1 MCGAGLSRRACG
13 AVGDGVTVQGRALES
28 CVPGAAAA
36 HAGLAAVAIHAV
48 ALIWELARMDFL
60 TLLTGWR
67 QLFKRQCFS
76 GS

>member
-60 TLLTGWR
+60 TVRGLIHAPASTN
-67 QLFKRQCFS
+67 
-76 GS
+76 GSFPP